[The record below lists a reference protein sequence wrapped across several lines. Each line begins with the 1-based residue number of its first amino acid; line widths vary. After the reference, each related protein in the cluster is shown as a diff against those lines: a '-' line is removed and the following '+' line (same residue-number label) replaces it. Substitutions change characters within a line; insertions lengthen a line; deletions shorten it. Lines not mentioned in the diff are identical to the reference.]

1 MIQIGKG
8 DLEDLLKKT
17 QRMCNINGKPMAQVI
32 GCVIETIPVAGILCT
47 TSIVRDGKTSVASFM
62 TACDNCDEEV
72 YIIPDIE
79 KALGILKAHRGLV
92 TLTRKEDKLVFS
104 SVGKQ
109 TTISAD
115 PRALAFPHTK
125 KSISLWN
132 EESQERMSSILTGGA
147 YQLASGEVRQ
157 PFATFELQAIDLREA
172 IEAGNINGQKVNR
185 CKLIWDGQE
194 LSLEVGND
202 LLGKTTTQLFI
213 SESMFEPFSL
223 EFEGGLE
230 NCIGNGEIALHVLDF
245 NSEDQGYSMIITSGK
260 GKIFQ
265 RGVM

>member
-1 MIQIGKG
+1 
-8 DLEDLLKKT
+8 
-17 QRMCNINGKPMAQVI
+17 MCNINGKPMAQVI
-32 GCVIETIPVAGILCT
+32 GCVIETSPNGDLLCT

-62 TACDNCDEEV
+62 TACEDFGGEEGV

-79 KALGILKAHRGLV
+79 KALGILKAHKGLV

-125 KSISLWN
+125 KSVMLWHS
-132 EESQERMSSILTGGA
+132 ESCERISSIAGTGA
-147 YQLASGEVRQ
+147 YTLHSGEVRE

-213 SESMFEPFSL
+213 SESMFEPFSFA
-223 EFEGGLE
+223 FEGGLE
-230 NCIGNGEIALHVLDF
+230 NCIGNSKVTLHVLDF
-245 NSEDQGYSMIITSGK
+245 NSEGQGYSMVITTDK